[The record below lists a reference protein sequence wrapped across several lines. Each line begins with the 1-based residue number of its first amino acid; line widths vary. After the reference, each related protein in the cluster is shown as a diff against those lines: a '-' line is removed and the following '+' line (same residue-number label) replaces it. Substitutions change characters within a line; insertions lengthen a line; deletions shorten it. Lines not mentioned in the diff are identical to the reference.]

1 MITFD
6 LNCSNGHQFEGWFAS
21 SADFDAQKSS
31 GLLACPACNDGIV
44 QKALSVPNVPRK
56 GNQRPA
62 LLPSVTPD
70 AAETSVDAP
79 ATAVLPSAMAELVQK
94 LARAQSEMLD
104 KSQWVGGNFA
114 EPRAPYIMAKNLIAS
129 STAKPAVM
137 RQRRWLKKALALCL
151 CYFRS
156 SHPLQK
162 IDRPIARSY
171 DCGRCTHSS
180 AG

>member
-31 GLLACPACNDGIV
+31 GLLTCPACNDGIV

-56 GNQRPA
+56 GNQRPV
-62 LLPSVTPD
+62 LLPSVTPA
-70 AAETSVDAP
+70 AAETNVDAP
-79 ATAVLPSAMAELVQK
+79 ATAILPPAMAELFQK

-114 EPRAPYIMAKNLIAS
+114 ETARAIYYGEEPDRLIHGETSSDEAKALVEEGVGLVPLLFPVVPPSAKN
-129 STAKPAVM
+129 
-137 RQRRWLKKALALCL
+137 
-151 CYFRS
+151 
-156 SHPLQK
+156 
-162 IDRPIARSY
+162 
-171 DCGRCTHSS
+171 
-180 AG
+180 

>member
-1 MITFD
+1 MISFD

-31 GLLACPACNDGIV
+31 GLLACPTCNDSMI

-62 LLPSVTPD
+62 LLPSVAPA
-70 AAETSVDAP
+70 AAETVADAP
-79 ATAVLPSAMAELVQK
+79 ANAILPPAMAELVQK

-114 EPRAPYIMAKNLIAS
+114 ETARAIYYGEEPDRLIHGETSSDEAKALVEEGVGIAPLLFPVVPPSAKN
-129 STAKPAVM
+129 
-137 RQRRWLKKALALCL
+137 
-151 CYFRS
+151 
-156 SHPLQK
+156 
-162 IDRPIARSY
+162 
-171 DCGRCTHSS
+171 
-180 AG
+180 

>member
-31 GLLACPACNDGIV
+31 GLLACPSCNDGVI

-56 GNQRPA
+56 GNQRA
-62 LLPSVTPD
+62 VNLPSVAPA
-70 AAETSVDAP
+70 AAETNADAP
-79 ATAVLPSAMAELVQK
+79 ATEIPPAIVAELVQK

-114 EPRAPYIMAKNLIAS
+114 ETARAIHYGEEPDRLIHGEASRDEATALVEEGIDVAPLLFPVVPPSAKN
-129 STAKPAVM
+129 
-137 RQRRWLKKALALCL
+137 
-151 CYFRS
+151 
-156 SHPLQK
+156 
-162 IDRPIARSY
+162 
-171 DCGRCTHSS
+171 
-180 AG
+180 

>member
-31 GLLACPACNDGIV
+31 GLLACPICDDGVI

-56 GNQRPA
+56 GNQQA
-62 LLPSVTPD
+62 VNLSSVTP
-70 AAETSVDAP
+70 AAADKNMDVP
-79 ATAVLPSAMAELVQK
+79 ATEIPPAIVAEMVQK

-114 EPRAPYIMAKNLIAS
+114 ETARAIHYGEEPDRLIHGEASRDEAKALVEEGIDVAPLLFPVVPPSAKN
-129 STAKPAVM
+129 
-137 RQRRWLKKALALCL
+137 
-151 CYFRS
+151 
-156 SHPLQK
+156 
-162 IDRPIARSY
+162 
-171 DCGRCTHSS
+171 
-180 AG
+180 

>member
-31 GLLACPACNDGIV
+31 GLLACPSCNDGTV

-62 LLPSVTPD
+62 LLPSVTP
-70 AAETSVDAP
+70 AAPETSVDAP
-79 ATAVLPSAMAELVQK
+79 ATAILPPAMAELVQK

-114 EPRAPYIMAKNLIAS
+114 ETARAIYYGEEPDRLIHGETSSDEAKALVEEGVGLVPLLFPVVPPSAKN
-129 STAKPAVM
+129 
-137 RQRRWLKKALALCL
+137 
-151 CYFRS
+151 
-156 SHPLQK
+156 
-162 IDRPIARSY
+162 
-171 DCGRCTHSS
+171 
-180 AG
+180 

>member
-31 GLLACPACNDGIV
+31 GLLACPTCNDGMI

-62 LLPSVTPD
+62 LLPSVAPA
-70 AAETSVDAP
+70 AAETVADAP
-79 ATAVLPSAMAELVQK
+79 ANAILPPAMAELVQK

-114 EPRAPYIMAKNLIAS
+114 ETARAIYYGEEPDRLIHGETSSDEAKALVEEGVGIAPLLFPVVPPSAKN
-129 STAKPAVM
+129 
-137 RQRRWLKKALALCL
+137 
-151 CYFRS
+151 
-156 SHPLQK
+156 
-162 IDRPIARSY
+162 
-171 DCGRCTHSS
+171 
-180 AG
+180 

>member
-1 MITFD
+1 MISFD

-31 GLLACPACNDGIV
+31 GLLACPTCNDGMI

-62 LLPSVTPD
+62 LLPSVAPASDDTV
-70 AAETSVDAP
+70 ADAP
-79 ATAVLPSAMAELVQK
+79 ANAILPPAMAELVQK

-114 EPRAPYIMAKNLIAS
+114 ETARAIYYGEEPDRLIHGETSSDEAKALVEEGVGIAPLLFPVVPPSAKN
-129 STAKPAVM
+129 
-137 RQRRWLKKALALCL
+137 
-151 CYFRS
+151 
-156 SHPLQK
+156 
-162 IDRPIARSY
+162 
-171 DCGRCTHSS
+171 
-180 AG
+180 

>member
-114 EPRAPYIMAKNLIAS
+114 ETARAIYYGEEPDRLIHGETSSDEAKALVEEGVDLVPLLFPVVPPSAKN
-129 STAKPAVM
+129 
-137 RQRRWLKKALALCL
+137 
-151 CYFRS
+151 
-156 SHPLQK
+156 
-162 IDRPIARSY
+162 
-171 DCGRCTHSS
+171 
-180 AG
+180 

>member
-21 SADFDAQKSS
+21 SADFDAQKSG
-31 GLLACPACNDGIV
+31 GLLACPACNNGIV

-56 GNQRPA
+56 GNQRPV
-62 LLPSVTPD
+62 LLPSVVPA

-79 ATAVLPSAMAELVQK
+79 ATAVLTPAMAELVQK

-114 EPRAPYIMAKNLIAS
+114 ETARAIYYGEEPDRLIHGETSSDEAKALVEEGVGLVPLLFPVVPPSAKN
-129 STAKPAVM
+129 
-137 RQRRWLKKALALCL
+137 
-151 CYFRS
+151 
-156 SHPLQK
+156 
-162 IDRPIARSY
+162 
-171 DCGRCTHSS
+171 
-180 AG
+180 

>member
-31 GLLACPACNDGIV
+31 GLLACPACNNGIV

-56 GNQRPA
+56 GNQRPV
-62 LLPSVTPD
+62 LLPSVVPA

-79 ATAVLPSAMAELVQK
+79 ATAVLPPAMAELVQK

-114 EPRAPYIMAKNLIAS
+114 ETARAIYYGEEPDRLIHGETSSDEAKALVEEGVGLVPLLFPVVPPSAKN
-129 STAKPAVM
+129 
-137 RQRRWLKKALALCL
+137 
-151 CYFRS
+151 
-156 SHPLQK
+156 
-162 IDRPIARSY
+162 
-171 DCGRCTHSS
+171 
-180 AG
+180 

>member
-31 GLLACPACNDGIV
+31 GLLACPTCNDGMI

-62 LLPSVTPD
+62 LLPSVAPS
-70 AAETSVDAP
+70 AAETVADAP
-79 ATAVLPSAMAELVQK
+79 ANAILPPAMAELVQK

-114 EPRAPYIMAKNLIAS
+114 ETARAIYYGEEPDRLIHGETSSDEAKALVEEGVGIAPLLFPVVPPSAKN
-129 STAKPAVM
+129 
-137 RQRRWLKKALALCL
+137 
-151 CYFRS
+151 
-156 SHPLQK
+156 
-162 IDRPIARSY
+162 
-171 DCGRCTHSS
+171 
-180 AG
+180 

>member
-21 SADFDAQKSS
+21 SADFDAQKSG

-56 GNQRPA
+56 GNQRPV
-62 LLPSVTPD
+62 LLPSVVPA

-79 ATAVLPSAMAELVQK
+79 ATAVLPPAMAELVQK

-114 EPRAPYIMAKNLIAS
+114 ETARAIYYGEEPDRLIHGETSSDEAKALVEEGVGLVPLLFPVVPPSAKN
-129 STAKPAVM
+129 
-137 RQRRWLKKALALCL
+137 
-151 CYFRS
+151 
-156 SHPLQK
+156 
-162 IDRPIARSY
+162 
-171 DCGRCTHSS
+171 
-180 AG
+180 

>member
-56 GNQRPA
+56 GNQRPV
-62 LLPSVTPD
+62 LLPSVTPA

-79 ATAVLPSAMAELVQK
+79 ATAILPPAMADLVQK

-114 EPRAPYIMAKNLIAS
+114 ETARAIYYGEEPDRLIHGETSSDEAKALVEEGVGLVPLLFPVVPPSAKN
-129 STAKPAVM
+129 
-137 RQRRWLKKALALCL
+137 
-151 CYFRS
+151 
-156 SHPLQK
+156 
-162 IDRPIARSY
+162 
-171 DCGRCTHSS
+171 
-180 AG
+180 